1 MRAPREHYGMSA
13 RNIAP
18 DVILP
23 PFRSSRHFLGLRRQG
38 AGFAANVPA
47 TPVCE
52 REESHALLPD
62 AYLLA
67 GVSILLQDRR
77 RHSIRAPVSRC
88 PTLASAR
95 RLRWPRAHVLT
106 LLLLRTSRC
115 LGGDDGSGC
124 GDASRA
130 VAAEPLRQPAVGA
143 DGVATAAV
151 SGWVAG
157 VSGGR
162 AEAAGAV
169 RVWCSRRHSR
179 RKCAGARRDP
189 QRYVACAVC
198 VACVACVACMACVA
212 CVTCATV
219 GAAALSPTFPV
230 PASLGVAT
238 Y

>member
-106 LLLLRTSRC
+106 LLLLRTSRF
-115 LGGDDGSGC
+115 LGGGDGSGC

-157 VSGGR
+157 VSGGH

-169 RVWCSRRHSR
+169 RVWWS
-179 RKCAGARRDP
+179 GAADGGTVDGSARGRAEIRRDTWRA
-189 QRYVACAVC
+189 QCAWR
-198 VACVACVACMACVA
+198 AWRAWRA
-212 CVTCATV
+212 
-219 GAAALSPTFPV
+219 
-230 PASLGVAT
+230 
-238 Y
+238 